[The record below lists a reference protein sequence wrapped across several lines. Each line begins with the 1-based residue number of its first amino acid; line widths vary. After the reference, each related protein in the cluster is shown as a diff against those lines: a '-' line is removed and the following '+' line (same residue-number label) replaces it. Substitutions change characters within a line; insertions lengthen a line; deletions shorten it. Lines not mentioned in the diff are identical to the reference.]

1 MGARRLKNYVVP
13 TSLYVPADL
22 AKPFIISIRFLIIF
36 KTSVMC
42 MQNFDNLISYSQ
54 ETLKFF
60 QWMIKELFVIK
71 MTEVSG
77 VNYKIDYKVK

>member
-1 MGARRLKNYVVP
+1 
-13 TSLYVPADL
+13 
-22 AKPFIISIRFLIIF
+22 
-36 KTSVMC
+36 MC